1 MNNCRQ
7 SSIANEIG
15 VDLDKEINGDLSLDQ
30 QKVYGNTAKMIKERR
45 KEYFTTKGEN
55 GLTKSTDLSNLMEKF
70 GIKETRFNNRKNL
83 KKIREEE
90 EDDILD
96 IELEQL
102 KNRKKDLS
110 PQQSSKFVTD
120 KPLKGE
126 RKIRSRKTASRTRI
140 RRVGKNRKGSNFL
153 IKKK

>member
-1 MNNCRQ
+1 
-7 SSIANEIG
+7 
-15 VDLDKEINGDLSLDQ
+15 
-30 QKVYGNTAKMIKERR
+30 MIKERR

-96 IELEQL
+96 IELE
-102 KNRKKDLS
+102 
-110 PQQSSKFVTD
+110 
-120 KPLKGE
+120 
-126 RKIRSRKTASRTRI
+126 
-140 RRVGKNRKGSNFL
+140 
-153 IKKK
+153 